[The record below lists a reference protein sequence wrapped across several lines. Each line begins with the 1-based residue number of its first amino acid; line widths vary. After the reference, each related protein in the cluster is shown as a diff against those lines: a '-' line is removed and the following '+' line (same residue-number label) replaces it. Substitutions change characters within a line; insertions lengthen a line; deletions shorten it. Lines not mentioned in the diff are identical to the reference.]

1 MTEQKQPKKE
11 EIRLSLLDKDIH
23 LMNRTIVMFNSN
35 NDSIKDSLPLQR
47 LLDIYIADKNKLEK
61 SHISS

>member
-1 MTEQKQPKKE
+1 MSEQKQPKKE

-23 LMNRTIVMFNSN
+23 LMNRTIAILNSTH
-35 NDSIKDSLPLQR
+35 DSIEDSLPLQR